1 MSRDPA
7 GTGVSVLPSPAI
19 EARALT
25 LRMGGATLLEAA
37 DFTVRRGE
45 IALLC
50 APSGAGKTV
59 LLKLLAGVM
68 RPGTG
73 AFTADGALRYETT
86 DLLTEAPPPGRVGI
100 LFQHHALFDELP
112 ARENV
117 LFALR
122 HRRGARD
129 GAGAGPGASAARL
142 EGEVATAR
150 DLLDGLGVGG
160 AGRLRHLSGG
170 QLQRVALARTLALDP
185 DLILYD
191 EPTTGLD
198 AANARRVAEM
208 IETAHRRRPRTTL
221 IVTHDLPTFRGIAEV
236 ALWIDPASGKVE
248 RLALEEAVA
257 RADQFADESRPA
269 SVAPAA
275 SAALPVR
282 FLERTADA
290 AGAAGLALG
299 RLVPRWPRVRYGLRY
314 LGHYLR
320 IAASPGA
327 FVYVGVAGLLV
338 GFVAT
343 YFTFEKMP
351 RRDFTEPLFVDDVLS
366 ALGFM
371 LFRVL
376 APVLVTLLVAA
387 RTGAAFAADVGSKVY
402 ARQFDALKSFGVE
415 PSRYLLT
422 GLLWS
427 LLLAMPFL
435 VWLMWW
441 TAELSALLVFLFGHP
456 DRSAF
461 FFVRGF
467 TRGLVNE
474 DFFLHWGWK
483 WVLAKTEA
491 CAFGIAAIAWF
502 VGAREKHSA
511 DDVSRAVT
519 RTVIFA
525 SLHVLL
531 VHFLFSFFE
540 F

>member
-68 RPGTG
+68 RPGAG

-86 DLLTEAPPPGRVGI
+86 DLLAGAPPPGRVGI

-129 GAGAGPGASAARL
+129 GAAAGDAAARV

-198 AANARRVAEM
+198 PITKRTIDDLIARGRDDYG
-208 IETAHRRRPRTTL
+208 TTG
-221 IVTHDLPTFRGIAEV
+221 IVVSHDLR
-236 ALWIDPASGKVE
+236 S
-248 RLALEEAVA
+248 AVQVG
-257 RADQFADESRPA
+257 D
-269 SVAPAA
+269 
-275 SAALPVR
+275 
-282 FLERTADA
+282 
-290 AGAAGLALG
+290 
-299 RLVPRWPRVRYGLRY
+299 
-314 LGHYLR
+314 R
-320 IAASPGA
+320 I
-327 FVYVGVAGLLV
+327 GLLYEGRIV
-338 GFVAT
+338 VEGTPDEFLASDHEVVRK
-343 YFTFEKMP
+343 FLQ
-351 RRDFTEPLFVDDVLS
+351 D
-366 ALGFM
+366 G
-371 LFRVL
+371 
-376 APVLVTLLVAA
+376 APVTG
-387 RTGAAFAADVGSKVY
+387 RT
-402 ARQFDALKSFGVE
+402 Q
-415 PSRYLLT
+415 
-422 GLLWS
+422 
-427 LLLAMPFL
+427 
-435 VWLMWW
+435 
-441 TAELSALLVFLFGHP
+441 
-456 DRSAF
+456 
-461 FFVRGF
+461 
-467 TRGLVNE
+467 
-474 DFFLHWGWK
+474 
-483 WVLAKTEA
+483 
-491 CAFGIAAIAWF
+491 
-502 VGAREKHSA
+502 
-511 DDVSRAVT
+511 
-519 RTVIFA
+519 
-525 SLHVLL
+525 
-531 VHFLFSFFE
+531 
-540 F
+540 

>member
-1 MSRDPA
+1 MSPEPA
-7 GTGVSVLPSPAI
+7 GSGVSVHPSPAI

-25 LRMGGATLLEAA
+25 LRVGGATLIDRA

-59 LLKLLAGVM
+59 LLKLLAGVL
-68 RPGTG
+68 RPGSGT
-73 AFTADGALRYETT
+73 FTADGALRYETT
-86 DLLTEAPPPGRVGI
+86 DLLAQPPPPGRVGI

-122 HRRGARD
+122 HRRGAPAAPQD
-129 GAGAGPGASAARL
+129 EETAAAR
-142 EGEVATAR
+142 A
-150 DLLDGLGVGG
+150 LLDGLGVGG

-208 IETAHRRRPRTTL
+208 IESAHRRRPRTTL
-221 IVTHDLPTFRGIAEV
+221 IVTHDLATFRGIAEV

-269 SVAPAA
+269 SVTPAA
-275 SAALPVR
+275 AAALPVR
-282 FLERTADA
+282 LLERTADA
-290 AGAAGLALG
+290 VGAAGLALG

-387 RTGAAFAADVGSKVY
+387 RTGAAFSADVGSKVY
-402 ARQFDALKSFGVE
+402 ARQFDALRSFGVD
-415 PSRYLLT
+415 PSKYLLT

-456 DRSAF
+456 DRNAF
-461 FFVRGF
+461 FFARAF